1 MLSKKNDTCIF
12 LLEDTT
18 PAFANTLRRIMIS
31 EVPTLAVEKIDF
43 NDNTS
48 ALFDET
54 VAHRIGGIPLSFD
67 PSKFNLHSECKCN
80 GKGCPSCEVVF
91 FIEKS
96 GPGTVYSGDMKSS
109 NRAVKPISGDF
120 PIVKLLKGQ
129 SLKLEAFAHLGTG
142 KSHAKWQASNAS
154 YMYYPELEV
163 KKGAKNLEKVVKACP
178 NGAVALKSRKLVLL
192 DLFKA
197 DECKRIVD
205 DVSDGDVTIKED
217 PTRFVFRVESV
228 SGLDPK
234 YIITQAAE
242 ILLGKAKEFKTELKN
257 I

>member
-1 MLSKKNDTCIF
+1 MLSKKIGTCVF

-31 EVPTLAVEKIDF
+31 EVPTLAVEKVDF

-54 VAHRIGGIPLSFD
+54 VAHRIGSIPLNFD
-67 PSKFNLHSECKCN
+67 PSKFNFHAECKCN
-80 GKGCPSCEVVF
+80 GKGCPSCETVF
-91 FIEKS
+91 FIDKA
-96 GPGTVYSGDMKSS
+96 GPCTVYSGDMKSS
-109 NRAVKPISGDF
+109 NRAVKPISPDF

-129 SLKLEAFAHLGTG
+129 NLKLEAFAHLGRG
-142 KSHAKWQASNAS
+142 EDHAKWQAANAA
-154 YMYYPELEV
+154 YMYYPEIET
-163 KKGAKNLEKVVKACP
+163 KKGFTGSDKVLKACP
-178 NGAVALKSRKLVLL
+178 KGSVALKSRKLVLL
-192 DLFKA
+192 DPFKA
-197 DECKRIVD
+197 DECKRIVN
-205 DVSDGDVTIKED
+205 DVSNGEVTVKED
-217 PTRFVFRVESV
+217 PTRFVFKVESV

-234 YIITQAAE
+234 YIITQASE